1 MLVTRSLGL
10 YEIASLKNGTRSI
23 TLSLAVCLACGAL
36 NYLLAELGLLE
47 LPVQWLIGWIVLAS
61 IHLIIT
67 RGLTALWTRPFD
79 RAEARLLQSSKGC
92 GSCRR
97 HPNQWSGLQA
107 QIEPP
112 GLYASRQTAAACGL
126 RPAPHRLGVIRQIGD
141 GQVARRGPHRAA
153 VASPSLHGAPL
164 RLDSKGPILFK
175 QRRYGSTMSS
185 SRSTNSAPCMPI

>member
-36 NYLLAELGLLE
+36 NYLLVELGLLE

-79 RAEARLLQSSKGC
+79 RAEARLLQILKRLWELPSTSESVVRPPSS
-92 GSCRR
+92 
-97 HPNQWSGLQA
+97 N
-107 QIEPP
+107 
-112 GLYASRQTAAACGL
+112 
-126 RPAPHRLGVIRQIGD
+126 
-141 GQVARRGPHRAA
+141 
-153 VASPSLHGAPL
+153 
-164 RLDSKGPILFK
+164 
-175 QRRYGSTMSS
+175 
-185 SRSTNSAPCMPI
+185 